1 MNRWTRELQESSVRR
16 LQDYLLGLLS
26 RRERDKIERRLVE
39 DEDFYQQ
46 LVVAED
52 FLIEDYARG
61 ALPSDQHARVA
72 KLVQTSSSWREK
84 VDFARATRVL
94 IERKTKQSSVTSES
108 EFVEALYHELRA
120 LARKALGKSRDSEIE
135 PGELVSEAW
144 MTMTRQGVTLPDRNI
159 FLARA
164 ARQMR
169 RVLID
174 ASRARM
180 AAKRGGET
188 SRVDVGGVAVEDQ
201 RMLEVDLALEALS
214 ELHPRAG
221 KVVEMRFFGGLTE
234 EEIAN
239 VLGISARTVKRDW
252 MIARGWLHSY
262 MTGSRAIQ

>member
-1 MNRWTRELQESSVRR
+1 
-16 LQDYLLGLLS
+16 
-26 RRERDKIERRLVE
+26 
-39 DEDFYQQ
+39 
-46 LVVAED
+46 
-52 FLIEDYARG
+52 
-61 ALPSDQHARVA
+61 
-72 KLVQTSSSWREK
+72 
-84 VDFARATRVL
+84 
-94 IERKTKQSSVTSES
+94 
-108 EFVEALYHELRA
+108 
-120 LARKALGKSRDSEIE
+120 
-135 PGELVSEAW
+135 
-144 MTMTRQGVTLPDRNI
+144 
-159 FLARA
+159 
-164 ARQMR
+164 
-169 RVLID
+169 
-174 ASRARM
+174 M